1 MKDHPFP
8 CLRHLTPLPT
18 SLQGI
23 GIAPFTALDLT
34 PFPHYPA
41 LMGAKS
47 RKWLLLAFGLLLVA
61 YLLYHSRAALHLNQ
75 FSGAKLWDVIRGAN
89 YLDLF
94 LSVVTIYACY
104 AVRALRWQRFQAHV
118 GQARFWNIYAMNL
131 AGFAALFLLGRA
143 AEPVRPLLIAR
154 KDKIPVADVFGIY
167 ALERILDA
175 SSTAVLASIGLF
187 IFESSG
193 HLEAQGAAAA
203 AFEKGARSAGTVFS
217 LIAIVAISGL
227 VYLRLHG
234 SAVLERRIRV
244 WCAAHGWR
252 AGFART
258 VLGFS
263 RGVQTIRTW
272 SDLVAAVVLSF
283 FHWLLVVVVY
293 YLVIQ
298 SFGGRLAALT
308 FADAIL
314 VLVFNMVGS
323 AVQLPGVGGGAQAL
337 AIVAFTRLY
346 GIGQESAFVA
356 AMVLWLVTFA
366 ACSLVGVPLLL
377 KEGLSLA
384 DLRRLREQ
392 ETEHLDA
399 EIAHPPSSVL

>member
-1 MKDHPFP
+1 
-8 CLRHLTPLPT
+8 
-18 SLQGI
+18 
-23 GIAPFTALDLT
+23 
-34 PFPHYPA
+34 
-41 LMGAKS
+41 MGAKS
-47 RKWLLLAFGLLLVA
+47 RKWLLLALGLLFIA
-61 YLLYHSRAALHLNQ
+61 FLLYHSRAALRLNQ
-75 FSGAKLWDVIRGAN
+75 FSGARLWDAIRGAN

-94 LSVVTIYACY
+94 LSVVAIYACY
-104 AVRALRWQRFQAHV
+104 AVRALRWQKFQTHV
-118 GQARFWNIYAMNL
+118 GQAHFWNIYAMNL

-154 KDKIPVADVFGIY
+154 KDKIPVADIFGIY

-175 SSTAVLASIGLF
+175 ASTAVLASVGLF

-203 AFEKGARSAGTVFS
+203 FEKGARTAGTVFS
-217 LIAIVAISGL
+217 LIALVAITAL

-234 SAVLERRIRV
+234 SEVLERRMQV
-244 WCAAHGWR
+244 WLAAHGWR

-263 RGVQTIRTW
+263 RGVQTIQTW

-293 YLVIQ
+293 YLVIH
-298 SFGGRLAALT
+298 SFGGRLATLT
-308 FADAIL
+308 FADSIL

-366 ACSLVGVPLLL
+366 ACSLVGIPLLL

-384 DLRRLREQ
+384 ELRRLREQ

-399 EIAHPPSSVL
+399 EIVHPPSSSL